1 MSRGD
6 RASMIDRTR
15 SELSIARQCALVGV
29 SRSSFYD
36 RPAALPAE
44 TLSLMREIDEQYLR
58 TPFFGSRRMT
68 AWLRARGYTVN
79 RKRVRRLMRLL
90 GLAAIYQRPRTSR
103 PAPDHK
109 TYPYLLRDLPITRPN
124 QVWCADITYI
134 PMARGFLYLVAV
146 MDWASRYVLAWQLAS
161 TLDAG
166 FCVEALEVAL
176 LHGVAPEIVNTDQ
189 GSQFTAATWIETI
202 EAGGAQVSMDG
213 KGRFTDNIF
222 IERLWRSL
230 KYEEVYLHAYE
241 TVAEARAGIGR
252 WIRFYNTERPHQA
265 LGYRTPEAVFETAR
279 RPVDMMDKPVGLPT
293 SPQAPQQQSVELPV

>member
-1 MSRGD
+1 MSRGE

-36 RPAALPAE
+36 RPAAVRAE

-68 AWLRARGYTVN
+68 AWLRARGHAVN

-109 TYPYLLRDLPITRPN
+109 TYPYLLRDLVITRPN

-146 MDWASRYVLAWQLAS
+146 MDWASRYVLAWRLAN
-161 TLDAG
+161 TLDAA

-176 LHGVAPEIVNTDQ
+176 LDGVAPEIVNTDQ

-241 TVAEARAGIGR
+241 TVADAKAGIGR
-252 WIRFYNTERPHQA
+252 WIRFYNAERPHQA
-265 LGYRTPEAVFETAR
+265 LGYRTPEAVFATAS

-293 SPQAPQQQSVELPV
+293 SPQAPRQQTVELPV